1 MVDLSAVSANCNLAY
16 EKKRMMAY
24 GNYHGYPVIIQLQQ
38 RDALCRFSL
47 NVKTDDAQAAA
58 LTSFLSGLAEK
69 NKFVKYATYKSP
81 VISVG
86 VVSKG
91 GIASRKKG
99 NDQFMQA
106 FDEVINYCSMNQLA
120 PCCAVCGG
128 QENLGI
134 YSAMGGY
141 GIMCPACFEKAKGE
155 LANAQQELH
164 EKPTNYAAGLVGA
177 LIGAL
182 PGVALWIIIGEL
194 GRIAAISGLVMMLGS
209 IFGFKK
215 LGGGKLNIGGI
226 VISVVVAAGM
236 LFLAEYSSLALDV
249 YNAYKADYDISFFDA
264 FRVVPKFLK
273 DGDVFHGFVYDL
285 VIGYVMLI
293 AAAATSV
300 YHAFKQANL
309 KYEMQKLN

>member
-1 MVDLSAVSANCNLAY
+1 M
-16 EKKRMMAY
+16 
-24 GNYHGYPVIIQLQQ
+24 
-38 RDALCRFSL
+38 
-47 NVKTDDAQAAA
+47 
-58 LTSFLSGLAEK
+58 
-69 NKFVKYATYKSP
+69 
-81 VISVG
+81 
-86 VVSKG
+86 
-91 GIASRKKG
+91 
-99 NDQFMQA
+99 
-106 FDEVINYCSMNQLA
+106 
-120 PCCAVCGG
+120 
-128 QENLGI
+128 
-134 YSAMGGY
+134 
-141 GIMCPACFEKAKGE
+141 
-155 LANAQQELH
+155 
-164 EKPTNYAAGLVGA
+164 GA

-194 GRIAAISGLVMMLGS
+194 GKIAAVSGLVLMLGS